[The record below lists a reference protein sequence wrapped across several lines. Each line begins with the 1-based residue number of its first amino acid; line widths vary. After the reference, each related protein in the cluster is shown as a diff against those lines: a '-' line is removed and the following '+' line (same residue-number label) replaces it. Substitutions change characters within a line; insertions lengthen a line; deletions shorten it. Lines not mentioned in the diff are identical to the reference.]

1 MSTVSLSLMKC
12 YYVASLSQPQQ
23 MLLCPQSL
31 SASPSVTMFPVSLSL
46 SAAMS
51 PVSLSLSTAMSTV
64 SLSLTKCCYVP
75 SLSQPKCCYVPS
87 LPQPKSCYVLSFPQP
102 HEVLLCPQIETRLST
117 EGRRF
122 IVYPHRVDGL
132 WDRINIFI
140 TTRSSSDVLVSLQCN
155 E

>member
-1 MSTVSLSLMKC
+1 
-12 YYVASLSQPQQ
+12 
-23 MLLCPQSL
+23 
-31 SASPSVTMFPVSLSL
+31 
-46 SAAMS
+46 MS
-51 PVSLSLSTAMSTV
+51 PVSLILI
-64 SLSLTKCCYVP
+64 KYCYVP
-75 SLSQPKCCYVPS
+75 SLPQPKCCYVPS
-87 LPQPKSCYVLSFPQP
+87 LPQP

-140 TTRSSSDVLVSLQCN
+140 STRSSSDVLVSLQYN

>member
-12 YYVASLSQPQQ
+12 YYVASLSQTQQ

-31 SASPSVTMFPVSLSL
+31 SASPN
-46 SAAMS
+46 AAMS